1 MEWKI
6 YSTFNLMK
14 WKMEWSGMEWKM
26 ERIFIFEVKW
36 KGKKMEWKR
45 IGKQNGKFLDM
56 LSGMEKEWKGN
67 GMESGMESFLSG

>member
-1 MEWKI
+1 
-6 YSTFNLMK
+6 
-14 WKMEWSGMEWKM
+14 M

-67 GMESGMESFLSG
+67 GMESGMESFLSR